1 MTEEE
6 RLKRID
12 LDLVE
17 FIDEAV
23 RSSANK
29 VEALDKVLKFKKEN
43 RGMTRFHVSCAPTDK
58 SVNAEDMAAGLLA
71 MMRADTS
78 GIFRDCTDEIL

>member
-6 RLKRID
+6 RARKID
-12 LDLVE
+12 PDLVE

-23 RSSANK
+23 RFSANK

-58 SVNAEDMAAGLLA
+58 SVDAKDMAAGLLA
-71 MMRADTS
+71 IMRADVS

>member
-6 RLKRID
+6 RMRRID
-12 LDLVE
+12 PDLVE

-29 VEALDKVLKFKKEN
+29 VEALDHVLKFKRER
-43 RGMTRFHVSCAPTDK
+43 RGMTGFHVSCMPTDK
-58 SVNAEDMAAGLLA
+58 SVDAEDVASGLLA
-71 MMRADTS
+71 MMRADAS
-78 GIFRDCTDEIL
+78 GVSQDCSDEIL

>member
-6 RLKRID
+6 HARRID

-17 FIDEAV
+17 FIDEAIH
-23 RSSANK
+23 SSANK

-43 RGMTRFHVSCAPTDK
+43 RGMTGFHFSCMPTDK
-58 SVNAEDMAAGLLA
+58 SIDAENMASDLLVMIHAAASGLCK
-71 MMRADTS
+71 
-78 GIFRDCTDEIL
+78 DCSDEIL

>member
-43 RGMTRFHVSCAPTDK
+43 RGMMGFHFSCMPTDK
-58 SVNAEDMAAGLLA
+58 SIGAENIASDLLA
-71 MMRADTS
+71 MMRADAS
-78 GIFRDCTDEIL
+78 GMFRDCTDEIL